1 MPAEPQAYR
10 HDDFH
15 NMDSSSASAVAV
27 LDSITKLAPA
37 HAAQVVIAASHGGLY
52 AAYCAAAGAVR
63 AVIFNDAGVG
73 KDWAG
78 IAGLDYLQTIHI
90 PAAAAD
96 YRSCRIGDGQD
107 MAAHGR
113 ISHANAAAQAL
124 GCAPGM
130 TVRSAAECLRSAT
143 GDRMRP
149 TAQTESRQVLV
160 ADAQGHA
167 RVVGLDSVSLL
178 DARDDGLIAVTAS
191 HGQRLAGLDH
201 DGVKARPAL
210 VSFNDAGMGK
220 DGAGASRLPLLQ
232 ARGIAAV
239 TVAAASARI
248 GDARSC
254 YETGVISCANDS
266 ALELGLRV
274 GLSLQQCISAL
285 LAGPINKE

>member
-15 NMDSSSASAVAV
+15 NMDSRSASAVAV

-73 KDWAG
+73 KDRAG

>member
-1 MPAEPQAYR
+1 
-10 HDDFH
+10 
-15 NMDSSSASAVAV
+15 MDSSSASAVAV

-73 KDWAG
+73 KDRAG